1 MATGAGRG
9 RRRNARGVFAAT
21 AVALVLATTSPL
33 SALVVRGADVTVAAT
48 AETAPV
54 PSVGDAADDIA
65 IWIHPTDPSLSTVIG
80 TDKLSTGG
88 LGVYDLAGNQLYFY
102 LHGSLNNVD
111 LRYNFPLGAERVA
124 LVGVTDRNDL
134 STGARFYKV
143 NVADRSLTLV
153 GRIDTSGRPRGFG
166 MYHSPSSGKYYA
178 FLTDFSTN
186 VVSQYELN
194 GSTGTVTGT
203 LVRSFDNGN
212 TSEGIVADDELQRL
226 YVAEEDVA
234 LWRYGAEPGDGSTR
248 TSVDSTTLLGGNIQ
262 PNIKN
267 PAIYYG
273 RNGTGYLIVSSQ
285 GGSNFVVYDRGSNVF
300 IGSFKVGAGNG
311 VDAVSGQDGA
321 DVTNFPLGSAFPQGL
336 FGAQDHSNTNGG
348 NGNAGNQNYKYAGW
362 GAIANAFSPPLLVD
376 TLFDPRTIGAPSDPG
391 TSPPE
396 TIITSGPS
404 GTVTDTTAT
413 FTFDASQAGSTFACR
428 LDGGT
433 FDPCTSPRTYASLAE
448 GTHTFEVRATNAG
461 GYTDATPASRTWT
474 IDLSAPVSVAF
485 PAEAD
490 ATVEAAIPDT
500 NLGSATVLGADT
512 SPQKESYLR
521 FNVQGLAGTVQSARL
536 RLYASNGSTNGPAA
550 YGTATSWSEAGIT
563 WNSGRPARTTGVLE
577 DKATIPTGT
586 WVEWNVSAVV
596 TGNGLYS
603 FNLAPTSS
611 DGTDM
616 SSREAASNRPELVV
630 LTSSGGGGD
639 TTPPETTIDSGPS
652 GTVGSTSATFT
663 FSSSEAGSTFECRL
677 DAAAFSAC
685 ASPAGYSGLAAGAHT
700 FEVRATDAALNTDP
714 TPASRAW
721 TVDLTPPT
729 VTTVVPADLTADVT
743 VGANVTAT
751 FSETMDSSSITTT
764 TFTLKRTADA
774 VGVPATVTYNTT
786 DRRATLDPSA
796 NLEPSTSYTATVTT
810 GARDSA
816 GNAMA
821 SDRIWSFTTAADVPP
836 PPSGGIVRES
846 VSTVANATA
855 TGQVAIPKPAGTAQ
869 GDLLMACLALNG
881 GGIPLAGVPAG
892 WTLVA
897 AVPGV
902 TNPKVF
908 GYYRVAGASEP
919 AIYTW
924 TLSSAVANGAGIARY
939 SGVDPAQPLD
949 GAPTTAAAGSGTSA
963 VLPGVTTTAPN
974 AMLVG
979 CVGINSSSA
988 STGITSPPGMTQA
1001 WDIGGKRHEL
1011 ADGIVAAAGPT
1022 GTRTWTLSASRA
1034 WAGWLVALRD

>member
-1 MATGAGRG
+1 M
-9 RRRNARGVFAAT
+9 
-21 AVALVLATTSPL
+21 LATTSPL
-33 SALVVRGADVTVAAT
+33 SAPVVRAADVTAPAA

-54 PSVGDAADDIA
+54 PSAGDGADDA
-65 IWIHPTDPSLSTVIG
+65 TIWIHPTDPSLSTVIG

-88 LGVYDLAGNQLYFY
+88 LGVYDLAGNQLHFY

-134 STGARFYKV
+134 STGARFYRV

-186 VVSQYELN
+186 VVSQFELD
-194 GSTGTVTGT
+194 GSTGAVTGT

-248 TSVDSTTLLGGNIQ
+248 TSVDSTTLLGGHIQ

-273 RNGTGYLIVSSQ
+273 RNGSGYLLVSSQ
-285 GGSNFVVYDRGSNVF
+285 GGSNFVVYERGSNSF
-300 IGSFKVGAGNG
+300 IGSFKIGAGNG
-311 VDAVSGQDGA
+311 VDAVSGQDGIE
-321 DVTNFPLGSAFPQGL
+321 VTNFPLGAAFPQGL
-336 FGAQDHSNTNGG
+336 FVSQDHANTNGG
-348 NGNAGNQNYKYAGW
+348 NGNSGNQNYKYAGW

-376 TLFDPRTIGAPSDPG
+376 TLFDPRTIGASSDPG

-396 TIITSGPS
+396 TIITGGPS

-413 FTFDASQAGSTFACR
+413 FTFDASQVGSTFGCR

-433 FDPCTSPRTYASLAE
+433 FDPCTSPKTYASLSA
-448 GTHTFEVRATNAG
+448 GIHAFEVRATNAG

-474 IDLSAPVSVAF
+474 IDLTAPTSTVF

-490 ATVEAAIPDT
+490 ATVEAAVPDT
-500 NLGSATVLGADT
+500 NLGRAVVLGADT

-521 FNVQGLAGTVQSARL
+521 FNVQGLAGTVESATL

-550 YGTATSWSEAGIT
+550 YGTATGWTETGIT

-586 WVEWNVSAVV
+586 WVEWNVSASV

-639 TTPPETTIDSGPS
+639 TTPPDTTITSGPS
-652 GTVGSTSATFT
+652 GSVSSTSATFT
-663 FSSSEAGSTFECRL
+663 FSASEAGSTFECRL
-677 DAAAFSAC
+677 DGAAFSAC
-685 ASPAGYSGLAAGAHT
+685 TSPAGYSGLGAGAHT
-700 FEVRATDAALNTDP
+700 FDVRATDAALNTDP

-721 TVDLTPPT
+721 AIDLTPPT
-729 VTTVVPADLTADVT
+729 VTTVAPADLATDVA
-743 VGANVTAT
+743 VGVNITAT
-751 FSETMDSSSITTT
+751 FSEAMDSSSITTT
-764 TFTLKRTADA
+764 TFSLKRSADT
-774 VGVPATVTYNTT
+774 VVVPATVTYNAT

-796 NLEPSTSYTATVTT
+796 SLEPSTSYTATVTT
-810 GARDSA
+810 GARDQA
-816 GNAMA
+816 GNAIA
-821 SDRIWSFTTAADVPP
+821 SDRSWSFTTAAVVPP
-836 PPSGGIVRES
+836 PPTGGIVRES
-846 VSTVANATA
+846 VSTVVNATA
-855 TGQVAIPKPAGTAQ
+855 TGQVSIPRPAGTVQ
-869 GDLLMACLALNG
+869 GDLLVSCLALNG
-881 GGIPLAGVPAG
+881 GGVTGSGVPAG
-892 WTLVA
+892 WTLIA

-919 AIYTW
+919 ATYTW
-924 TLSSAVANGAGIARY
+924 TLSSVVANSGGIARY
-939 SGVDPAQPLD
+939 SGVDPVQPLD

-979 CVGINSSSA
+979 CVGINSSSVSA
-988 STGITSPPGMTQA
+988 LISSPLGMTQA

-1011 ADGIVAAAGPT
+1011 ADGIVAAAGST
-1022 GTRTWTLSASRA
+1022 GTRAWTLSASRA